1 MLIIP
6 RWMGKKGF
14 IALSVST
21 LVILLLLVLV
31 AQEFRNRNL
40 RTMQDIYRSAGFE
53 DFSDYAQSIVADRDP
68 GLYPLKSR
76 EEMNQFLSKNSSR
89 LDVDP
94 NSPPGPQ
101 VALEAVMAYDQE
113 FLEIVDSLPSRPP
126 MNSTISLLGVQ
137 FNYTGIRSRLA
148 SLLSA
153 ARAGGDCVRVTTLM
167 IEVLEANDSLCAG
180 GTMVEELVRQ
190 AILGDF
196 LKNLWLNQLACGDS
210 ADSLGNAQRLL
221 EALEK
226 VESPLTSIRR
236 AFLTEILGSIEL
248 VQVNRTSFFPSG
260 ILGYIYEPDIFFYL
274 THQLRLLNDLENLDT
289 LTEFSKLPEI
299 PWYAIYTKVLIL
311 GEDAWNNALSNSR
324 GMHGLLE
331 FHKDYLRALIHEK
344 SPGSGG
350 EDSLPEFTKFT
361 ALEDGEPGSGKKFL
375 IYVGPEIPGRLNEF
389 VQLRFSL
396 P

>member
-14 IALSVST
+14 VALSIST
-21 LVILLLLVLV
+21 LVILLLLVMV
-31 AQEFRNRNL
+31 AKEFRNRNL
-40 RTMQDIYRSAGFE
+40 RTMQEIYRSAGFE

-68 GLYPLKSR
+68 GLFPLKSR
-76 EEMNQFLSKNSSR
+76 EEVDQFLSKNSSR

-101 VALEAVMAYDQE
+101 AALEAVMAYDQE

-126 MNSTISLLGVQ
+126 MNSTTAHLDS

-153 ARAGGDCVRVTTLM
+153 ARTGGDCVRVTTLM
-167 IEVLEANDSLCAG
+167 IEALEANDSLCAG

-331 FHKDYLRALIHEK
+331 FTKDYLRALIHMK

-350 EDSLPEFTKFT
+350 GGSLPEFTKYT
-361 ALEDGEPGSGKKFL
+361 ALEDGEPGSGKMFL
-375 IYVGPEIPGRLNEF
+375 IYDGPEIPDRLN
-389 VQLRFSL
+389 QIIPLRVPL
-396 P
+396 R

>member
-14 IALSVST
+14 VALSIST

-40 RTMQDIYRSAGFE
+40 RTMQEIYRSAGFE

-68 GLYPLKSR
+68 GLFPLKSR
-76 EEMNQFLSKNSSR
+76 EEVDQFLSKNSSR

-94 NSPPGPQ
+94 NSPPDPQ
-101 VALEAVMAYDQE
+101 AAVDAVMAYDQE
-113 FLEIVDSLPSRPP
+113 FLEIVDLLPSRPP
-126 MNSTISLLGVQ
+126 MNSATAHLDS

-153 ARAGGDCVRVTTLM
+153 ARAGGDCVKVTTMM
-167 IEVLEANDSLCAG
+167 IEALEANDSLCAG

-196 LKNLWLNQLACGDS
+196 LKNLQLNQLVCGDS

-221 EALEK
+221 ETLEM

-236 AFLTEILGSIEL
+236 AFMTEILGSIEL
-248 VQVNRTSFFPSG
+248 VQVNRSSFFPSG
-260 ILGYIYEPDIFFYL
+260 VLGYIHEPDIYFYL
-274 THQLRLLNDLENLDT
+274 THQLRLLNDLENLDA
-289 LTEFSKLPEI
+289 LAGFSKLPEI

-311 GEDAWNNALSNSR
+311 GEDAWNNALANSR

-331 FHKDYLRALIHEK
+331 FTKDYLRALIHMK
-344 SPGSGG
+344 SAGSGG
-350 EDSLPEFTKFT
+350 GDSLPEFTKYT
-361 ALEDGEPGSGKKFL
+361 ALDDGEPGSGKLFL
-375 IYVGPEIPGRLNEF
+375 IYDGPEIPDRLNQI
-389 VQLRFSL
+389 VPLRVPL
-396 P
+396 R

>member
-14 IALSVST
+14 VALSIST
-21 LVILLLLVLV
+21 LVILLLLVMV
-31 AQEFRNRNL
+31 AKEFRNRNL
-40 RTMQDIYRSAGFE
+40 RTMQEIYRSAGFE

-68 GLYPLKSR
+68 GLFPLKSR
-76 EEMNQFLSKNSSR
+76 EEVDQFLSKNSSR

-101 VALEAVMAYDQE
+101 AALEAVMAYDQE

-126 MNSTISLLGVQ
+126 MNSTTAHLDS
-137 FNYTGIRSRLA
+137 FDYTGIRSRLA

-153 ARAGGDCVRVTTLM
+153 ARTGGDCVRVTTLM
-167 IEVLEANDSLCAG
+167 IEALEANDSLCAG

-190 AILGDF
+190 ATLGDF

-331 FHKDYLRALIHEK
+331 FTKDYLRALIHMK

-350 EDSLPEFTKFT
+350 GGSLPEFTKYT
-361 ALEDGEPGSGKKFL
+361 ALEDGEPGSGKMFL
-375 IYVGPEIPGRLNEF
+375 IYDGPEIPDRLN
-389 VQLRFSL
+389 QIIPLRVPL
-396 P
+396 R

>member
-14 IALSVST
+14 IALSIST
-21 LVILLLLVLV
+21 LIILLLLVLV

-40 RTMQDIYRSAGFE
+40 RMMKEIYHSVGFE
-53 DFSDYAQSIVADRDP
+53 DFSDYAQSIITDRDP
-68 GLYPLKSR
+68 GLFPLKSR
-76 EEMNQFLSKNSSR
+76 EEVDQFLSKNSGR

-94 NSPPGPQ
+94 DSPPDPQ
-101 VALEAVMAYDQE
+101 GAVEAVMAYDQE
-113 FLEIVDSLPSRPP
+113 FLDVVESLPGRPP
-126 MNSTISLLGVQ
+126 MNSETAHLDS

-148 SLLSA
+148 SLSSA
-153 ARAGGDCVRVTTLM
+153 ARAVGDCKQVTTLT
-167 IEVLEANDSLCAG
+167 IEALEANDSLCAG

-196 LKNLWLNQLACGDS
+196 LKNLQLNQFVCGDS
-210 ADSLGNAQRLL
+210 ADSLGNAQLLL
-221 EALEK
+221 ETLER
-226 VESPLTSIRR
+226 VESPLTSIRT

-248 VQVNRTSFFPSG
+248 VQVNRSSFFPSG
-260 ILGYIYEPDIFFYL
+260 VLGYIYEPDIYFYL
-274 THQLRLLNDLENLDT
+274 THQLRLLNDLEDLDT

-311 GEDAWNNALSNSR
+311 GEDAWNNALANSR

-331 FHKDYLRALIHEK
+331 FTKDCLRALIHQK
-344 SPGSGG
+344 SRGSGG
-350 EDSLPEFTKFT
+350 GDSLPEFTKYT
-361 ALEDGEPGSGKKFL
+361 ALEDGEPGSGKRFL
-375 IYVGPEIPGRLNEF
+375 VYVGPEIPDRLNEF
-389 VQLRFSL
+389 VPLRVPL

>member
-14 IALSVST
+14 VALSIST
-21 LVILLLLVLV
+21 LAILLLLVMV

-40 RTMQDIYRSAGFE
+40 RTMQEIYRSAGFE

-68 GLYPLKSR
+68 GLFPLKSR
-76 EEMNQFLSKNSSR
+76 EEVDQFLSKNSSR

-94 NSPPGPQ
+94 DSPPDPQ
-101 VALEAVMAYDQE
+101 GAVEAVMAYDQE
-113 FLEIVDSLPSRPP
+113 FLAVVESLPGRPP
-126 MNSTISLLGVQ
+126 MNSETAHLDS

-148 SLLSA
+148 SLSSA
-153 ARAGGDCVRVTTLM
+153 ARAVGDCKQVTTLM
-167 IEVLEANDSLCAG
+167 IEALKANDSLCAG

-196 LKNLWLNQLACGDS
+196 LKNFWLNQLACEDS
-210 ADSLGNAQRLL
+210 SDSLGNAQRLL
-221 EALEK
+221 ETIEM

-236 AFLTEILGSIEL
+236 AFMTEILGSIEL
-248 VQVNRTSFFPSG
+248 VQVNRSSFFPSG
-260 ILGYIYEPDIFFYL
+260 VMGYIHEPDIYFYL

-289 LTEFSKLPEI
+289 LTGFSKLPEI

-331 FHKDYLRALIHEK
+331 FTKDCLRALIHMK

-350 EDSLPEFTKFT
+350 GDSLPEFTKYT
-361 ALEDGEPGSGKKFL
+361 ALEDGELGSGKKFL
-375 IYVGPEIPGRLNEF
+375 IYVGPEIPGRLNEL
-389 VQLRFSL
+389 VDLRFPL